1 MPKEILVS
9 VEINEKRVAIVKDGV
24 LDEYYIER
32 PTDKTIVGNIYKGR
46 IETIVPSI
54 GAAFVDIG
62 LEKKGFLYLSDIV
75 EPIEPIAPIE
85 SEKKEFKKGQ
95 EVLVQVVKE
104 PISTKGPRLTTHIG
118 LAGRFVVLMPQDA
131 HRGVSRRIEDK
142 EERSRLLGLLEDCSL
157 PTDIGYIIRTVA
169 CGKNS
174 RQLKRDVSFLLRL
187 WRRINSFAQKNKA
200 PSLIYEDYDVVLRV
214 IRDSFND
221 EVSKLI
227 VDSKEE
233 YKRICNFLKVFS
245 DDLIKKI
252 ELHHSPQGIFTVKN
266 IEKQIDRIYD
276 RRVFLKSGAYLIIEP
291 TEGLVV
297 IDVNSGRFRKKYNPE
312 QMAFAVN
319 SEAAREI
326 ARELRLRD
334 LGGIIVID
342 FIDMEREDHRREVL
356 NNLKHAL
363 KEDRAKY
370 EILGISKFGVVEMTR
385 ERVYRAIEALSYV
398 SCPYCQ
404 GKGKVKS
411 VSTMCIWVL
420 KELKKQLSENPNK
433 KEIQVTANP
442 EVISKIL
449 KENEKFVE
457 EIEKRYRAKVGFTLD
472 PNAHIEQV
480 KVVS

>member
-1 MPKEILVS
+1 MSKEILVS
-9 VEINEKRVAIVKDGV
+9 VEINEKRVAIVKDV
-24 LDEYYIER
+24 LLDEYYIEH
-32 PTDKTIVGNIYKGR
+32 PQDKTIVGNIYKGK

-62 LEKKGFLYLSDIV
+62 LEKKGFLYLTDIV

-85 SEKKEFKKGQ
+85 QEKKEFKKGQ

-131 HRGVSRRIEDK
+131 HRGVSRRIEDR
-142 EERSRLLGLLEDCSL
+142 EERSRLLGLLEDCSV

-169 CGKNS
+169 CGKNIK
-174 RQLKRDVSFLLRL
+174 QLKRDVSFLLRL
-187 WRRINSFAQKNKA
+187 WRRINSFSQKNNA

-227 VDSKEE
+227 VDSKDE

-252 ELHHSPQGIFTVKN
+252 ELHRSPQGIFTAKN
-266 IEKQIDRIYD
+266 IEKQIDKIYD
-276 RRVFLKSGAYLIIEP
+276 RRVFLRSGAYLIIEP

-297 IDVNSGRFRKKYNPE
+297 IDVNSGRFRKRYNPE
-312 QMAFAVN
+312 QMAFMVN
-319 SEAAREI
+319 CEAAQAI
-326 ARELRLRD
+326 ARQLRLRD

-356 NNLKHAL
+356 NNLKHSL

-385 ERVYRAIEALSYV
+385 ERVYRAIEAFSYV
-398 SCPYCQ
+398 DCPYCKGT
-404 GKGKVKS
+404 GKIKS
-411 VSTMCIWVL
+411 VSTMCIWIL
-420 KELKKQLSENPNK
+420 KELKRQLSENPHK

-449 KENEKFVE
+449 KENEKFIE
-457 EIEKRYRAKVGFTLD
+457 EIEKQNRAKVSFTLD
-472 PNAHIEQV
+472 SNAHIEQV
-480 KVVS
+480 KIA